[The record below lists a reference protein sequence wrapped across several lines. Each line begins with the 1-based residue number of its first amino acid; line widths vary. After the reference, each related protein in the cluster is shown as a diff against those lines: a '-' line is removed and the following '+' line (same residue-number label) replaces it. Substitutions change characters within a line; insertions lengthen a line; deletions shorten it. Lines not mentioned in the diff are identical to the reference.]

1 MRWHSC
7 GTSGALDS
15 RRGFGI
21 ASTLT
26 QAAAHRKTKWTC
38 PHSNPISKWGLKFRS
53 PFHNGFRW
61 GFPISVHW
69 NELVFR
75 FSIRPQPPYLQNARY
90 PVAELPRGVVFTRS
104 GDRLP
109 PSFVMSSTGHAA
121 VHYPKFP
128 PRRPRTRHRHPYYQ
142 RAIAGLS
149 HNREKSCCGGVFS
162 RTARLRSDAW
172 RARNDMIGLLT
183 ALE

>member
-1 MRWHSC
+1 MCYLGVRVAYVWNFLFC
-7 GTSGALDS
+7 F
-15 RRGFGI
+15 R
-21 ASTLT
+21 
-26 QAAAHRKTKWTC
+26 QAAAHRKTKWTG

-61 GFPISVHW
+61 AFPISVHW

-128 PRRPRTRHRHPYYQ
+128 PRRPRTRHRHPYPQ
-142 RAIAGLS
+142 RAIADLS
-149 HNREKSCCGGVFS
+149 HDREKGAVVAFS
-162 RTARLRSDAW
+162 AVPPTFA
-172 RARNDMIGLLT
+172 I
-183 ALE
+183 

>member
-1 MRWHSC
+1 MSGPTSHSSAQARPRPIEKRNGPVPIEIPFRN
-7 GTSGALDS
+7 GTKAHFVM
-15 RRGFGI
+15 GFDGGF
-21 ASTLT
+21 
-26 QAAAHRKTKWTC
+26 
-38 PHSNPISKWGLKFRS
+38 PFRS
-53 PFHNGFRW
+53 IGTN
-61 GFPISVHW
+61 
-69 NELVFR
+69 LR

-162 RTARLRSDAW
+162 RTAHVCD
-172 RARNDMIGLLT
+172 LT
-183 ALE
+183 PGVPGTT